1 MPRRETGGLD
11 TDRACEIAEEC
22 YDDVLAYCRRHAPAG
37 HEAADLAQE
46 TFLRFVRARGYR
58 ERGKPIAYLM
68 RIARSVCVDACRER
82 RLKTASLEFEVA
94 AGERDGREADLD
106 LALERLPGELREI
119 VELRFGLGLGVSEVA
134 QALGISRFA
143 ARRRIKAALKV
154 LEEDLKVMGKAERS
168 RLKIELSQHYSAQRE
183 KAGPNTIDSLA
194 RAMAAEDAR
203 ISRARGRRMGFAP
216 FVASQVRYVP
226 PWTWVAQLGIVAL
239 MLAAANSTADASFAK
254 LVVGVLS
261 AATVL
266 VGVPSVHASKLHDV
280 AELEYSCPSNAASV
294 MVARLIVLGCSSSLV
309 VALMVG
315 AVASSLDAD
324 ALSVALCACPPFF
337 CSCAGSLALI
347 RRAAPSS
354 AAVLCWAWAA
364 ACCAVLIALAS
375 MWPDMYGTASLA
387 SWIAAAAAA
396 LAWLVREVAVLVR
409 AASAGLDAF
418 SPQMAKTY
426 H

>member
-1 MPRRETGGLD
+1 
-11 TDRACEIAEEC
+11 
-22 YDDVLAYCRRHAPAG
+22 
-37 HEAADLAQE
+37 
-46 TFLRFVRARGYR
+46 
-58 ERGKPIAYLM
+58 
-68 RIARSVCVDACRER
+68 
-82 RLKTASLEFEVA
+82 
-94 AGERDGREADLD
+94 
-106 LALERLPGELREI
+106 
-119 VELRFGLGLGVSEVA
+119 
-134 QALGISRFA
+134 
-143 ARRRIKAALKV
+143 
-154 LEEDLKVMGKAERS
+154 MGKAERA
-168 RLKIELSQHYSAQRE
+168 RLTIELSQHYSAQRE

-203 ISRARGRRMGFAP
+203 MRRARGRRIGFAP

-239 MLAAANSTADASFAK
+239 MLAAASSTADAK

-261 AATVL
+261 AATVF
-266 VGVPSVHASKLHDV
+266 VGVPSVHASKLHGV

-324 ALSVALCACPPFF
+324 ALSVALCACPTFF

-396 LAWLVREVAVLVR
+396 LAWLVREVAALVR
-409 AASAGLDAF
+409 AASARLDAF
-418 SPQMAKTY
+418 SPHMAKTY